1 MSPQNYQASAASA
14 ARDLFDS
21 NAGSELNGKNIALII
36 FVAIVPVLIVAG
48 SVGWLLCCY
57 SRGQGC
63 GRRKKE
69 NKSTTV
75 PGGPTTSDANASAGQ
90 SAGWTP
96 SRPAQALRRNDS
108 MLSKKS
114 NEKSPALPHGFV

>member
-1 MSPQNYQASAASA
+1 MPLQNYQSSAAPA
-14 ARDLFDS
+14 ARDLLAS

-48 SVGWLLCCY
+48 AVGWLLCCY
-57 SRGQGC
+57 SRGKGC

-69 NKSTTV
+69 DRTTTI
-75 PGGPTTSDANASAGQ
+75 PGGPTTSGANAPAGK
-90 SAGWTP
+90 SAGWAP
-96 SRPAQALRRNDS
+96 SRPAQAHTRNDS

-114 NEKSPALPHGFV
+114 NEKAPTLPRGFV